1 MVRILIADD
10 SSQVR
15 QALRIFIDLQPGWLV
30 CGEAVDGC
38 DAVAQTRELLPD
50 LVILDFLMPGM
61 NGLRA
66 AREIRRI
73 IPGLPVLLFTMHL
86 SKQLVEEAQ
95 SAGIRGALSKSC
107 FGQVPE
113 AIEAL
118 LHKETF
124 YCLESVPYA
133 A

>member
-10 SSQVR
+10 SSLVR
-15 QALRIFIDLQPGWLV
+15 QALRNFIDLQPGWLV

-38 DAVAQTRELLPD
+38 DAVRQTRELLPD

-61 NGLRA
+61 DGLRA

-86 SKQLVEEAQ
+86 SQRLVEEAQ
-95 SAGIRGALSKSC
+95 SAGIRGALSKNC

-118 LHKETF
+118 LHQETF